1 MYWQLNGSLLVKA
14 SNAMG
19 SVQNSGNDAEGILQ
33 YGVGCGR
40 CRLHGVKIKNK
51 GVDWRCENN
60 VYWQHQV
67 QRLETLEINLEGN
80 AEFEAFDVLLEVSIP
95 SNPLCFLFGFYYSDS
110 EIVISLCSQTHLK
123 KPGLI
128 PENL

>member
-1 MYWQLNGSLLVKA
+1 
-14 SNAMG
+14 MG

-40 CRLHGVKIKNK
+40 CRLHGVRIKNK

-95 SNPLCFLFGFYYSDS
+95 SNPLCFLLGYTTWIC
-110 EIVISLCSQTHLK
+110 EVVISLCSQMHLK

-128 PENL
+128 PESL